1 MSSKSPSF
9 GAPASASAPTA
20 QAGGD
25 KPGLGPI
32 VSSRHLVE
40 GASLALS
47 EFEFGLILAS
57 HAFHRWMVRAM
68 AAAGV
73 QELSPLDVLVLHTIN
88 HRGRKRKLAD
98 ICLVLNIE
106 DTHLV
111 AYALKK
117 LERLKLIKG
126 ERIGKEKAVAITPT
140 GEAVCL
146 KYREIR
152 EALLVKA
159 VRATGFHE
167 ATISNLAATM
177 RALSGQYDQAARAA
191 ASL

>member
-1 MSSKSPSF
+1 MSS
-9 GAPASASAPTA
+9 
-20 QAGGD
+20 
-25 KPGLGPI
+25 
-32 VSSRHLVE
+32 RCLVK
-40 GASLALS
+40 GASPALS
-47 EFEFGLILAS
+47 GFEFGLILVTC
-57 HAFHRWMVRAM
+57 AFHRWMIRAT
-68 AAAGV
+68 AAESV
-73 QELSPLDVLVLHTIN
+73 QELSPPDGLVPHAVN
-88 HRGRKRKLAD
+88 HRGHKKKLAD
-98 ICLVLNIE
+98 ICLVRNIE
-106 DTHLV
+106 DTRV
-111 AYALKK
+111 VDYALKK
-117 LERLKLIKG
+117 LERLKLIER

-191 ASL
+191 ASV

>member
-1 MSSKSPSF
+1 MRAKKRSS
-9 GAPASASAPTA
+9 GALAAASAPSA
-20 QAGGD
+20 QASDGGA
-25 KPGLGPI
+25 GLGPI
-32 VSSRHLVE
+32 VSSRHLAE
-40 GASLALS
+40 GASPALS
-47 EFEFGLILAS
+47 EFEFGLTLVS

-73 QELSPLDVLVLHTIN
+73 ADLSPLDALVLHTID
-88 HRGRKRKLAD
+88 HRGRKKKLAD

-111 AYALKK
+111 TYALKK
-117 LERLKLIKG
+117 LEQLDLVKG
-126 ERIGKEKAVAITPT
+126 ERVGKEKAVAITPA
-140 GEAVCL
+140 GRAVCL
-146 KYREIR
+146 KYREVR

-159 VRATGFHE
+159 FGATGFDE
-167 ATISNLAATM
+167 ATMSSLAATM

>member
-1 MSSKSPSF
+1 
-9 GAPASASAPTA
+9 
-20 QAGGD
+20 
-25 KPGLGPI
+25 
-32 VSSRHLVE
+32 
-40 GASLALS
+40 
-47 EFEFGLILAS
+47 
-57 HAFHRWMVRAM
+57 M

>member
-1 MSSKSPSF
+1 
-9 GAPASASAPTA
+9 
-20 QAGGD
+20 
-25 KPGLGPI
+25 
-32 VSSRHLVE
+32 
-40 GASLALS
+40 
-47 EFEFGLILAS
+47 
-57 HAFHRWMVRAM
+57 
-68 AAAGV
+68 
-73 QELSPLDVLVLHTIN
+73 VLHTIN
-88 HRGRKRKLAD
+88 HRGRKKKLAD

-146 KYREIR
+146 KYGEIR